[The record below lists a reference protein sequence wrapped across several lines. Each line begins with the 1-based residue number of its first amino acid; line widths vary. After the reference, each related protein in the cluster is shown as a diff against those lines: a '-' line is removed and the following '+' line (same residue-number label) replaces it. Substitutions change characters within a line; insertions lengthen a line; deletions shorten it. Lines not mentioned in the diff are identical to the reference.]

1 MMKRLLLTF
10 AVALLTICS
19 MAQVPAFPG
28 AEGFARLTTTG
39 GRGGKIIH
47 VTNLNDSG
55 EGSLR
60 AAISTKGAR
69 IVVFDVSGII
79 HLNSDI
85 EIKNDDLT
93 ILGQTAPGD
102 GICIAD
108 YSTVVKANNVIIRFL
123 RFRRGNAKDTNED
136 GDCIWGRQQKNIIID
151 HCSMSWSI
159 DECASFYDNMNFT
172 MQWCTLGES
181 LNNAGHGKGA
191 HGYGGIWGGRNAT
204 FHHNLLIHHTNRTP
218 RLCGSRYG
226 FWNTDAGR
234 KISGDTYD
242 AVTMADGWTYSD
254 KVELDE
260 VQNCVI
266 YNWGTGNGAYGGMG
280 GHHNIVNNYYKYG
293 PATSNQTR
301 VFQCSEG
308 TGNYA
313 LPKGVYGHFYINGN
327 YVRDKGA
334 NYDWQ
339 GVITDN
345 KNATTKDTIKNDT
358 KYGESPTTLHTAE
371 IAFDKVLAYAGAS
384 YRRDTVDKRYATETM
399 KATTTFIGS
408 VTKKAGI
415 IDSQEEVGGWP
426 TYEQYG
432 KLDDTDGD
440 GMPDVWETANGLNSN
455 DAADASAYTL
465 DSKGYYTNIEVY
477 ANALV
482 EDLVEAQNAGAE
494 ESIDEYYPATKKADG
509 VAYYDGSAAKGG
521 YADTPDTPTP
531 AEDGDTFTVTFNG
544 KNSQSTEGF
553 FTFNPDKHNF
563 NAKFTGSYN
572 GTDYTSGLKMEGATL
587 IQFTTTATS
596 TVTIVQ
602 STWSDNTLKFDD
614 SAISVETATVPDG
627 STGVRVYTVNGVAG
641 GTHTIKRGSGES
653 GVFTVIVKYGEST
666 ATSYIVTYKGPN
678 GEILGTKKVYEGDVI
693 GATPY
698 TKDDL
703 TIADGFVFWG
713 WAYADGTWVKSS
725 DKVTD
730 DVTVTA
736 LVLNTQISISPDKES
751 GYYIVPAGDAASL
764 ILAFNAASSEEG
776 AKIFLPNGTY
786 DLGETT
792 LTTISG
798 TNVSLIG
805 ESADKTIIR
814 NAPPVS
820 MEGLGKADLLVN
832 TGTGLYMQDLTLKN
846 DLDYY
851 TAGTGRAPTLHDQGT
866 KTICKNVRQLSYQD
880 TYYSHKAGGL
890 FYFDGG
896 EIHGTVDYICGNG
909 TVYFNGVTLVN
920 EKRNSATISAN
931 SELYVF
937 NNCTVEN
944 NADEYNFGR
953 AWSGTPVC
961 VYLNTTLKDPSKLI
975 ASRWYLTGINTD
987 YFVAGE
993 YGTKDADG
1001 TNITPASNNIT
1012 FTKENT
1018 ALETILQAE
1027 EVAKYTIDK
1036 VLGTWAATA
1045 QEQATQLEAP
1055 DAVYAEGNVTWTPAN
1070 NGATA
1075 YLIEKNREFVGITT
1089 GSSMAVEA
1097 TATDQLTIR
1106 AANARGGFGEAK
1118 VVSNTTDI
1126 QATVAVQE
1134 RGEQVIHNLQGV
1146 RVTRTGKGVYII
1158 NGKKVV
1164 R

>member
-28 AEGFARLTTTG
+28 AEGVARWTTTG
-39 GRGGKIIH
+39 GRGGKVIH

-60 AAISTKGAR
+60 AAIKTSGPR

-79 HLNSDI
+79 ELKSALKIEEDDI
-85 EIKNDDLT
+85 T

-102 GICIAD
+102 GICLKNYTFQIAA
-108 YSTVVKANNVIIRFL
+108 SNVIVRFIRS
-123 RFRRGNAKDTNED
+123 RMGDADTTKGDDAMNAYFKTGSEKD
-136 GDCIWGRQQKNIIID
+136 NIIID
-151 HCSMSWSI
+151 HCTMSWST
-159 DECASFYDNMNFT
+159 DECGSFYGIKNFT
-172 MQWCTLGES
+172 LQWCLLSES
-181 LNNAGHGKGA
+181 LANSIHEKGS
-191 HGYGGIWGGRNAT
+191 HGYGGIWGGSNAAY
-204 FHHNLLIHHTNRTP
+204 HHNLLASHTSRNP
-218 RLCGSRYG
+218 RFDHDYV
-226 FWNTDAGR
+226 NTLKGP
-234 KISGDTYD
+234 
-242 AVTMADGWTYSD
+242 
-254 KVELDE
+254 LDY
-260 VQNCVI
+260 VNNVV
-266 YNWGTGNGAYGGMG
+266 YNWGGNSSYGGESCNETGTFRMI
-280 GHHNIVNNYYKYG
+280 NMINNYYKPG
-293 PATSNQTR
+293 STSKNKDRIVNPTTK
-301 VFQCSEG
+301 CTNCTKES
-308 TGNYA
+308 TGKVNIV
-313 LPKGVYGHFYINGN
+313 PGHFYITGN
-327 YVRDKGA
+327 YMDGSTAVTADNWKGVEPDENTEA
-334 NYDWQ
+334 MKASIKSERRFIPEGYE
-339 GVITDN
+339 GKTLLTMHSAE
-345 KNATTKDTIKNDT
+345 NA
-358 KYGESPTTLHTAE
+358 YE
-371 IAFDKVLAYAGAS
+371 KVLQYTGAS
-384 YRRDTVDKRYATETM
+384 LRRDVIDQRIAKETRN
-399 KATTTFIGS
+399 KTYTYKGSNGSTGGFID
-408 VTKKAGI
+408 TPN
-415 IDSQEEVGGWP
+415 DVGGWP

-482 EDLVEAQNAGAE
+482 EDLVKAQNAGAE

-751 GYYIVPAGDAASL
+751 GYYVVPSGDAAAL
-764 ILAFNAASSEEG
+764 LAAIKAASSEEG

-944 NADEYNFGR
+944 NADGYNFGR
-953 AWSGTPVC
+953 AWNGHPVC

-1126 QATVAVQE
+1126 QAAVAVQE